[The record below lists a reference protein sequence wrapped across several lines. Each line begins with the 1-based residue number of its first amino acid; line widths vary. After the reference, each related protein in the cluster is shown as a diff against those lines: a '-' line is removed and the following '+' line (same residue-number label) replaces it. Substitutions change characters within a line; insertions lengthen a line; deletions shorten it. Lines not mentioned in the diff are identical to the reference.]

1 MKFYA
6 NRTTV
11 QYLIELSQANIRIIS
26 YIFPTKSNKGAMQL
40 VLLLV
45 PYQSIPILCT
55 VLHCKLYYTVDL
67 LVTDP
72 CSVS

>member
-1 MKFYA
+1 
-6 NRTTV
+6 
-11 QYLIELSQANIRIIS
+11 
-26 YIFPTKSNKGAMQL
+26 MQL